1 MQATDC
7 FGKADMTDKN
17 GCQQNGNRFFG
28 TKLAIKA
35 MFQIRINMKKI
46 AFVLFLVLFSMNV
59 SAQLASNNPVKIKVK
74 KISAKST
81 ETTPAKPN
89 IIDFSADQSK
99 VNVVYGRIE
108 ENGDTTLI
116 VRLPEVDVS
125 LMNHYYEITETASGR
140 RLVRNVRKAYP
151 YAKLAGQKFHEY
163 DTLLLAAKSDA
174 QRRKMMKQAEK
185 EISDQYTAELKD
197 LTLSQGAILIR
208 LIDRE
213 TGDTSYKVLQEL
225 RGKVRAVF
233 YQGFARL
240 WGYNLKTEYDP
251 KHNEEDDKIETIVTL
266 IERGAI

>member
-1 MQATDC
+1 
-7 FGKADMTDKN
+7 
-17 GCQQNGNRFFG
+17 
-28 TKLAIKA
+28 
-35 MFQIRINMKKI
+35 MKKI
-46 AFVLFLVLFSMNV
+46 AFIFILALLSMNV
-59 SAQLASNNPVKIKVK
+59 SAQLASNTPGKIKIK
-74 KISAKST
+74 KIAVKPAEKVPST
-81 ETTPAKPN
+81 PSV
-89 IIDFSADQSK
+89 IDFSSDQSK
-99 VNVVYGRIE
+99 VSVVYGRID
-108 ENGDTTLI
+108 ENGDTLLF
-116 VRLPEVDVS
+116 VNLPEVNIN

-163 DTLLLAAKSDA
+163 DTLLLAARNDA
-174 QRRKMMKQAEK
+174 ERRKMMKQAEK
-185 EISDQYTAELKD
+185 EITDQYTEELKD

-266 IERGAI
+266 LNLGAI